1 MHKHIKHLI
10 LLTIILVG
18 LSSLGLIGCAENHK
32 SYNINITIDGK
43 PVNFT
48 KDLGYPYLTKTQRTM
63 VPIRIISENMG
74 YNVDWS
80 KDTWHQGIRKVWI
93 NNNTNRIEL
102 EIGKSTAIVNG
113 KSVPIDRDEKTG
125 KPVETK
131 AELIGAR
138 TYVPLRFITEAMGGK
153 VEYEWKDGN
162 HYIDIITGK
171 DVEEP
176 KEGGTYSGITFDPKK
191 DVLNDGSGRMSEEK
205 TKEFLAKVIAN
216 SKFYKE
222 NGKYYFKYDK
232 VDVPEGYTVG
242 MGFSVFTKSGSGVVG
257 VFLSP
262 NPFINP
268 EENKIPI
275 GQSFVRQIRN
285 DAVENSDLIMFQI
298 AIVKDGYNEKVYGG
312 RSSSISYKINY
323 DPIKGTAFNYE
334 QDKWG
339 NGHMV
344 PFDASSIFDI

>member
-48 KDLGYPYLTKTQRTM
+48 GDLGYPYLTKTQRTM

-125 KPVETK
+125 EPVDTK
-131 AELIGAR
+131 AELVGSR

-153 VEYEWKDGN
+153 VEYEWKNGN

-171 DVEEP
+171 DVEKPEKP
-176 KEGGTYSGITFDPKK
+176 KEESKVITPVFKIVPHNKAGSNDFIIYLHNFMDYKGTDATFSPELISHPQYNRYRYRNPFNWDEWEIADVVAVHKDKKPNYNSPMFRLYSFG
-191 DVLNDGSGRMSEEK
+191 VSGYTYDIETGKPLTPPPEGTKMTVKVTVKVNGEEK
-205 TKEFLAKVIAN
+205 A
-216 SKFYKE
+216 
-222 NGKYYFKYDK
+222 
-232 VDVPEGYTVG
+232 YTVDIIRR
-242 MGFSVFTKSGSGVVG
+242 GFTESYIVEGK
-257 VFLSP
+257 P
-262 NPFINP
+262 IN
-268 EENKIPI
+268 
-275 GQSFVRQIRN
+275 
-285 DAVENSDLIMFQI
+285 
-298 AIVKDGYNEKVYGG
+298 
-312 RSSSISYKINY
+312 
-323 DPIKGTAFNYE
+323 
-334 QDKWG
+334 
-339 NGHMV
+339 
-344 PFDASSIFDI
+344 